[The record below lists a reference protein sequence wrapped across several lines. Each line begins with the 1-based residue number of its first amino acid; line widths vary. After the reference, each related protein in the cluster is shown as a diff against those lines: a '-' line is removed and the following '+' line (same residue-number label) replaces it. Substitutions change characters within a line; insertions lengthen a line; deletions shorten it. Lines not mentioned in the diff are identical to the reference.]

1 MAVRGGLPFD
11 WWLRRGGARCERG
24 EKEGGGEM
32 EEEEGEEG
40 SGGAVFRICS
50 S

>member
-24 EKEGGGEM
+24 EKEGGGD
-32 EEEEGEEG
+32 GRRRRRRRQWW
-40 SGGAVFRICS
+40 SRL
-50 S
+50 

>member
-24 EKEGGGEM
+24 EKEGGEM
-32 EEEEGEEG
+32 EEDEGEKG

-50 S
+50 R